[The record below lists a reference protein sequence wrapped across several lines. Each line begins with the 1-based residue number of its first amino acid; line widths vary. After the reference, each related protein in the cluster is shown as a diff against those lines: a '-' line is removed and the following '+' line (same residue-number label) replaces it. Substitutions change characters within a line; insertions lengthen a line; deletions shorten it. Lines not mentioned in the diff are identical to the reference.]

1 MEIKTTKLSIFDG
14 LELKEATFRKQC
26 FPSHFHDSYS
36 IGIIEKGIERLSF
49 DNKEVLA
56 HANAVVVINPYDIH
70 ANSYYDNDS
79 WKYRTMYVDRAMMQ
93 YIQKQLGLHKFGEP
107 WFLQEI
113 IDDGYLYKLLL
124 NFHETTKE
132 EKQLA
137 LYSALGYLIKK
148 YAVDNRKISEAPLPN
163 ALKDASYYIQENYA
177 NKLIID
183 DIAAR
188 YGMDKFKFIR
198 LFKKQTGLTPI
209 SYLLLERINRAKL
222 LIAGN
227 MPIVEVALET
237 GFYDQSHFIHYFKK
251 YIGVAPLMYKR
262 GISIED

>member
-14 LELKEATFRKQC
+14 LELKEATFKKQC

-56 HANAVVVINPYDIH
+56 HANSVVIINPYDIH

-79 WKYRTMYVDRAMMQ
+79 WKYRTMYVDMAMMK
-93 YIQKQLGLHKFGEP
+93 YIQKQLGLHRFNNL
-107 WFLQEI
+107 WFPREI
-113 IDDGYLYKLLL
+113 IDDSCLYKLLL
-124 NFHETTKE
+124 NFHNSAKE
-132 EKQLA
+132 KKQQA
-137 LYSALGYLIKK
+137 LYNALHYLISK
-148 YAVDNRKISEAPLPN
+148 YAVSNRETDDTPLPS
-163 ALKDASYYIQENYA
+163 ALKDASYYIQKNYA
-177 NKLIID
+177 DKLIID

-222 LIAGN
+222 LIAAN

-251 YIGVAPLMYKR
+251 YIGVAPLTYKQ

>member
-14 LELKEATFRKQC
+14 LELKEATFKKQC

-56 HANAVVVINPYDIH
+56 HANAVVIINPYDIH

-79 WKYRTMYVDRAMMQ
+79 WKYRAVYVDAAVMIYMQ
-93 YIQKQLGLHKFGEP
+93 KRLGIHKHAAP
-107 WFLQEI
+107 WFPQEI

-124 NFHETTKE
+124 NFHETAKE
-132 EKQLA
+132 KKQQE
-137 LYSALGYLIKK
+137 LYNALGYLIKK
-148 YAVDNRKISEAPLPN
+148 YAVNRKISEAPLPN
-163 ALKDASYYIQENYA
+163 TLKDAGYYIQQNYA
-177 NKLIID
+177 DKLIID

-222 LIAGN
+222 LIASN
-227 MPIVEVALET
+227 MPIVEIALET

-251 YIGVAPLMYKR
+251 YIGVAPLTYKQ